1 MLAKKCGL
9 IGEDVFY
16 AHGIHF
22 SDKELE
28 ILRSTGTT
36 IAHCPSSNMRLGSGI
51 CGVQKILKKDIN
63 VSLGVDGSAS
73 NDSSDMLGEMRAA
86 LMLQRVKYGSD
97 SLSVR
102 DVFRLATVNGAKTPG
117 YEGHL

>member
-1 MLAKKCGL
+1 MKNSSAGKKCGL

-36 IAHCPSSNMRLGSGI
+36 ISHCPSSNMRLGS
-51 CGVQKILKKDIN
+51 
-63 VSLGVDGSAS
+63 
-73 NDSSDMLGEMRAA
+73 
-86 LMLQRVKYGSD
+86 
-97 SLSVR
+97 
-102 DVFRLATVNGAKTPG
+102 
-117 YEGHL
+117 